1 MLVAH
6 RRRRT
11 GHLHPAMTMTYSPTS
26 SYRQLAASLRSGLK
40 TRLNGLLA
48 LLMRTGGERRQLQY
62 YHHQIGHHHYYR
74 YNQYQQQQGEE
85 EAGTVV

>member
-62 YHHQIGHHHYYR
+62 YHHQIGHHLYYR